1 MSIEGIKD
9 KTAVITGGAS
19 GIGREVVLEFA
30 KNGASVVIADLD
42 EVEGARLQFEI
53 IKSGG
58 RALFKYT
65 DVTKSVD
72 IEEMIAEA
80 LKNFG
85 SVDFAFNNAGIE
97 SGFSGLTADYDEALF
112 SNVIN
117 VNLNGVWRCMKHE
130 LQVMQEQGSGVIVN
144 NASVLGKVGFKSASP
159 YTAAKHGVIGLT
171 KTAALE
177 YATKGIRVN
186 AICPGFID
194 TPMLERMGISDNEK
208 LKKGLEQLHPMN
220 RLGSP
225 SEVASGVLWLCSE
238 GASFVTGTT
247 LEIDGGYLAR

>member
-1 MSIEGIKD
+1 MSLSGIKG

-19 GIGREVVLEFA
+19 GIGREVALEFA
-30 KNGASVVIADLD
+30 KNGAAVVIADLD
-42 EVEGARLQFEI
+42 EIEGARLQFEI
-53 IKSGG
+53 IQSGG

-65 DVTKSVD
+65 DVEKSAD
-72 IEEMIAEA
+72 IEEMMSET
-80 LKNFG
+80 LSNFG

-112 SNVIN
+112 LNVIN
-117 VNLNGVWRCMKHE
+117 INLNGVWRCMKYE
-130 LQVMQEQGSGVIVN
+130 LQVMQEQGTGVIVN
-144 NASVLGKVGFKSASP
+144 NASVLGKVGFKTASP

-186 AICPGFID
+186 AICPGFIE
-194 TPMLERMGISDNEK
+194 TPMLDRMGLSENEK

-220 RLGSP
+220 RLGGAG
-225 SEVASGVLWLCSE
+225 EVASGVLWLCSD